1 MQLAGDDIAQLAIVC
16 RDIQSH
22 HLEFRMVILQAI
34 VRIAKTLLQH
44 TGEARVGELKYHM
57 RTHLIEGSKVY
68 YSGLYSAV
76 EGLSPRPGHD
86 IEDPGYLKMI
96 ADVVTERISRR
107 MDQLY
112 RLTVVSLARFE
123 DTLRADKLAAEE
135 AASRIIQPASVDSQP
150 EVCCYILSPDFRF
163 Y

>member
-57 RTHLIEGSKVY
+57 RTHLIEGS
-68 YSGLYSAV
+68 SAQRCTTV
-76 EGLSPRPGHD
+76 DSILQ
-86 IEDPGYLKMI
+86 
-96 ADVVTERISRR
+96 SR
-107 MDQLY
+107 
-112 RLTVVSLARFE
+112 
-123 DTLRADKLAAEE
+123 
-135 AASRIIQPASVDSQP
+135 ASV
-150 EVCCYILSPDFRF
+150 PDLAMTSKIQDDCRRRD
-163 Y
+163 